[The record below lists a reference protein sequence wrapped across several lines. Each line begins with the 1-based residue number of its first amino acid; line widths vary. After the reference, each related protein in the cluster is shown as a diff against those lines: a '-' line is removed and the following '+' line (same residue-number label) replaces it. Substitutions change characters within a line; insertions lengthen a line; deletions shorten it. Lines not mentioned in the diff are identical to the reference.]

1 MSDPVGTIDGCVRS
15 AGCDAVSEPK
25 FKNRNGDLAVTKR
38 E

>member
-15 AGCDAVSEPK
+15 GGCGAVSEPK